1 MPSLALIVG
10 TRPECI
16 KLAPVFAELR
26 RAGKVRPLLVSTG
39 QHRELLDQALGSF
52 GLKPDVDLGLMTPGQ
67 SLLELSSRVLTGVS
81 AWLAQVKPDAVLVQ
95 GDTTTVL
102 GSAMA
107 AFYAGIPVGHVE
119 AGLRTD
125 DLRSPFPEEMNRR
138 VTSTLARWHFCPT
151 EGAKANLLREGIP
164 AAHCHVT
171 GNTVIDALLATRA
184 RIGGL
189 EAAAVGARLG
199 IAPAFVASHL
209 AVPKSRWIL
218 VTGHR
223 RESFGP
229 GFENLCCG
237 IRQLVDAHPDLGVVY
252 PVHLNPQVQE
262 PVRRLLGGHPR
273 IALAAPAAYEDFEVT
288 GAVFEKLVE
297 PTLINPTFV
306 THLPK
311 ELVPLA
317 KISADDPTTVEV
329 FECCING
336 QEISPGYTE
345 QNDPIAQ
352 RKALEEQAGGEKQK
366 LDEDFLVALEHGMP
380 PAGGIG
386 IGIDRLCMML
396 LGQESIRDVILFP
409 QLRPKE

>member
-1 MPSLALIVG
+1 M
-10 TRPECI
+10 
-16 KLAPVFAELR
+16 
-26 RAGKVRPLLVSTG
+26 
-39 QHRELLDQALGSF
+39 Q
-52 GLKPDVDLGLMTPGQ
+52 PGQ
-67 SLLELSSRVLTGVS
+67 SLPELTSRVITGMS
-81 AWLAQVKPDAVLVQ
+81 AWLAEAKPSAILVQ

-209 AVPKSRWIL
+209 SSPKSRWVL

-229 GFENLCCG
+229 GFENLCRG

-273 IALAAPAAYEDFEVT
+273 IALASPAAYEDFVW
-288 GAVFEKLVE
+288 LMDRS
-297 PTLINPTFV
+297 TFV
-306 THLPK
+306 LTDSGGVQEEAPSLGKPVLVMRDNTERPEGLAAGTS
-311 ELVPLA
+311 ELVGTAAARIVAAAARLLSDPAEYARRSQLRNPYGDGTAAA
-317 KISADDPTTVEV
+317 KIARLLE
-329 FECCING
+329 
-336 QEISPGYTE
+336 
-345 QNDPIAQ
+345 A
-352 RKALEEQAGGEKQK
+352 AL
-366 LDEDFLVALEHGMP
+366 
-380 PAGGIG
+380 
-386 IGIDRLCMML
+386 
-396 LGQESIRDVILFP
+396 
-409 QLRPKE
+409 